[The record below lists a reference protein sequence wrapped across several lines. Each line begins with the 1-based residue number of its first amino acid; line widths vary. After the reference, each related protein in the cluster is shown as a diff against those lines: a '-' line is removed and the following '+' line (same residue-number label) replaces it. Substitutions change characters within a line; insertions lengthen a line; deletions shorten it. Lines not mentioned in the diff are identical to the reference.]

1 MPTPSLTAVYD
12 VLQPYSPEAVTALTQ
27 AATLC
32 ANQAAALRCPRL
44 QPSGAPGCN
53 PLVPNQARATAEA
66 ALQQLSHALR
76 ALRATWAGALPAA
89 LSQRLLGAL
98 VDAPVRHV
106 VDACL
111 ALRHVSEACSSPW

>member
-1 MPTPSLTAVYD
+1 MVPTR
-12 VLQPYSPEAVTALTQ
+12 LQPY
-27 AATLC
+27 
-32 ANQAAALRCPRL
+32 
-44 QPSGAPGCN
+44 GAPGCCN
-53 PLVPNQARATAEA
+53 PLWCPRLLQPSLVPNQARATAEA

-89 LSQRLLGAL
+89 LSQQLLGAL

-111 ALRHVSEACSSPW
+111 ALRHVSEARHSP

>member
-1 MPTPSLTAVYD
+1 M
-12 VLQPYSPEAVTALTQ
+12 LQPYSPEAVTALTQ
-27 AATLC
+27 AATLWC
-32 ANQAAALRCPRL
+32 Q
-44 QPSGAPGCN
+44 PGCN
-53 PLVPNQARATAEA
+53 PLVPNQAAIIWCPRLQPSLVPKQARATAEA

-89 LSQRLLGAL
+89 LSQQLLGAL

-111 ALRHVSEACSSPW
+111 ALRHVSEARHSP